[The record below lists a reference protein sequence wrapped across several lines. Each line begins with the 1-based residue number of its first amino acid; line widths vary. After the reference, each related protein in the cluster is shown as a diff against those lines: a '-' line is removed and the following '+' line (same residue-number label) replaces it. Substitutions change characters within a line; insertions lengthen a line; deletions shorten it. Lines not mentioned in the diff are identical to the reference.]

1 MIDNN
6 EWFVSWFDSKYYHIL
21 YSDRTDYEAHN
32 FIYQLKNHLSLDSKE
47 KVLDLGCGRGRHSKT
62 LSEFFKT
69 LDGIDISKENIDFA
83 TSNKSKNQNFYLS
96 DMRNFKMSNSYGYIF
111 NLFTSFGYFDDLS
124 DNVKVLENCNHH
136 LKKNGLLIIDFL
148 NANKIKKTIKNIQE
162 IKTINNIIFEIDKY
176 ILNNYIFKKIK
187 IIDGDSVLNFV
198 EKVQLFE
205 LDDFIEMLEKTGF
218 TEISAFGDY
227 KMNPYHS
234 NSNRLIL
241 CAKKR

>member
-205 LDDFIEMLEKTGF
+205 LDDFIKMLEKTGF

-227 KMNPYHS
+227 KMNPYRS

>member
-111 NLFTSFGYFDDLS
+111 NLFTSFGYFDELS

-205 LDDFIEMLEKTGF
+205 LDDFIKMLEKTGF

>member
-148 NANKIKKTIKNIQE
+148 NAKKIKKTIKNIQE
-162 IKTINNIIFEIDKY
+162 IKTISNIIFEIDKY

-205 LDDFIEMLEKTGF
+205 LDDFIKMLEKTGF

-227 KMNPYHS
+227 KMNPYRS

>member
-6 EWFVSWFDSKYYHIL
+6 EWFVNWFDSKYYHIL

-148 NANKIKKTIKNIQE
+148 NAKKIKKTIKNIQE
-162 IKTINNIIFEIDKY
+162 IKTISNIIFEIDKY

-227 KMNPYHS
+227 KMNPYYS

>member
-1 MIDNN
+1 MIENN

-176 ILNNYIFKKIK
+176 IFNNYIFKKIK

-205 LDDFIEMLEKTGF
+205 LDDFIKMLEKTGF

>member
-205 LDDFIEMLEKTGF
+205 LDDFIKMLEKTGF

>member
-227 KMNPYHS
+227 KMNPYRS

>member
-83 TSNKSKNQNFYLS
+83 KSNKSKNQNFYLS

-111 NLFTSFGYFDDLS
+111 NLFTSFGYFDELS

-148 NANKIKKTIKNIQE
+148 NAKKIKKTIKNIQE

-227 KMNPYHS
+227 KMNPYRT

>member
-83 TSNKSKNQNFYLS
+83 TSNKSKNQNFYIS

-162 IKTINNIIFEIDKY
+162 IKKINNIIFEIDKY

-205 LDDFIEMLEKTGF
+205 LDDFIKMLEKTGF

>member
-83 TSNKSKNQNFYLS
+83 KSNKSKNQNFYLS

-111 NLFTSFGYFDDLS
+111 NLFTRAVVSKSSQKLIHSVRILSLKSLSIKAPPPRAITLLSFLR
-124 DNVKVLENCNHH
+124 
-136 LKKNGLLIIDFL
+136 LKKQTSFSISLKYTSPLCL
-148 NANKIKKTIKNIQE
+148 KISSTVICAFFSMILSVSIKF
-162 IKTINNIIFEIDKY
+162 IFTLVARKY
-176 ILNNYIFKKIK
+176 RIL
-187 IIDGDSVLNFV
+187 
-198 EKVQLFE
+198 
-205 LDDFIEMLEKTGF
+205 
-218 TEISAFGDY
+218 
-227 KMNPYHS
+227 
-234 NSNRLIL
+234 
-241 CAKKR
+241 

>member
-111 NLFTSFGYFDDLS
+111 NLFTSFGYFDELS

-162 IKTINNIIFEIDKY
+162 IKTISNIIFEIDKY

-205 LDDFIEMLEKTGF
+205 LDDFIKMLEKTGF

-227 KMNPYHS
+227 KMNPYRS

>member
-83 TSNKSKNQNFYLS
+83 TSNKSKNQNFYIS

-162 IKTINNIIFEIDKY
+162 IKKINNIIFEIDKY

-205 LDDFIEMLEKTGF
+205 LDDFIKMLEKTGF

-227 KMNPYHS
+227 KMNPYRS